1 MCALISVRIG
11 GHVLGHAHPWLC
23 HWFCHY
29 FEITGI
35 VHSNLQVLG
44 DLNIAM
50 LNVLHFPTAEFAV
63 IILGWDMIT
72 SVFSMDLFSV
82 NCILQS
88 TSLWGAV

>member
-11 GHVLGHAHPWLC
+11 RHVPGHTRPWLH

-35 VHSNLQVLG
+35 VHSNLEVLG

-50 LNVLHFPTAEFAV
+50 LNVLHFPTAEIAV

-72 SVFSMDLFSV
+72 SLFSMDLS
-82 NCILQS
+82 Q
-88 TSLWGAV
+88 